1 MERVNQVL
9 AIDVGSTTSKALLFG
24 YEDGHMQLLGRAAAA
39 TTVEKPT
46 QNVMIGIR
54 NALGRLQEQCQRP
67 LLEEGQIIATGESDR
82 GVDLVVA
89 TSSAG
94 GGLQMLV
101 TGLVR
106 SLTAESAERAALGA
120 GAIVT
125 DVIAM
130 DDARLVVERIKRVRE
145 LRPDMVLLTGGTD
158 EGNIGHVGAMAEYI
172 AAANPTPKAGQEFRM
187 PVIYAGNVQAREFVT
202 KILGDLMDVF
212 VVDNIRPKLEEEVL
226 GKVRDEIHRLFLN
239 HVMAHAPGYQDL
251 LEIAGG
257 RIQPTP
263 TAVGKMMERLAD
275 RYETD
280 VVGLDIGGAT
290 TDVFSV
296 TSAKYHRSVSANLGM
311 SYSLGN
317 VLVEAS
323 PERILSWL
331 PFEFSEGELRNW
343 NFNKMIRP
351 ASLPETI
358 EELMVEHALARE
370 AIRLSFEHH
379 MSLAVTLKGIR
390 TLRTMDEVFD
400 QKPTGQPLIDMLKVG
415 ALIGSGGVLAYAPR
429 PAQAAMLLNDAL
441 EPEGITRLFLDAEF
455 MLPQL
460 GALAEVAPHEAEEL
474 LISKCLLPLGT
485 VVAPVG
491 KATRYGRV
499 IATVK
504 VEGRQDVNLAAGQLL
519 VLPLGADEEVAI
531 EVRPKGGYDLGA
543 GRNRVVEAKVQGGEV
558 GLILDGRGRP
568 LVLPTQEHERRLSL
582 RTWLEAMGV
591 YPEVEGPNDKGVM

>member
-1 MERVNQVL
+1 MVERANHVL

-24 YEDGHMQLLGRAAAA
+24 YSDDGMQLLGRAVAA

-46 QNVMIGIR
+46 QNVMIGIDR
-54 NALGRLQEQCQRP
+54 ALRRLQEQCQRP
-67 LLEEGQIIATGESDR
+67 LLEEGQIITKGESDR

-120 GAIVT
+120 GAVVT

-130 DDARLVVERIKRVRE
+130 DDARLVVERIRRVRE
-145 LRPDMVLLTGGTD
+145 LRPDMILLTGGTD
-158 EGNIGHVGAMAEYI
+158 EGAIGHVGGMAEYI
-172 AAANPTPKAGQEFRM
+172 AAANPTPKAGAGYRM

-202 KILGDLMDVF
+202 TILSELMDVY

-226 GKVRDEIHRLFLN
+226 DKVRDEIHRLFLN

-251 LEIAGG
+251 LTVAGG
-257 RIQPTP
+257 HIQPTP
-263 TAVGKMMERLAD
+263 TAVGKMMERLATLHD
-275 RYETD
+275 TD
-280 VVGLDIGGAT
+280 VLGLDIGGAT

-296 TSAKYHRSVSANLGM
+296 TGGQYHRSVSANLGM

-317 VLVEAS
+317 VLVQAS

-331 PFEFSEGELRNW
+331 PFEFSESELRNL

-351 ASLPETI
+351 ESLPETI

-370 AIRLSFEHH
+370 AMRLSFEHH
-379 MSLAVTLKGIR
+379 MKLAVTLKGIR
-390 TLRTMDEVFD
+390 IERTMDEVFD
-400 QKPTGQPLIDMLKVG
+400 QKPTGQPLVSLDRVG
-415 ALIGSGGVLAYAPR
+415 SIVGSGGVLAHAPR
-429 PAQAAMLLNDAL
+429 PAQAAMLLIDAL
-441 EPEGITRLFLDAEF
+441 EPKGITRLFLDAEF

-460 GALAEVAPHEAEEL
+460 GALAEVNEQEAEKL
-474 LISKCLLPLGT
+474 LVDECLLPLGT
-485 VVAPVG
+485 VIAPVG
-491 KATRYGRV
+491 KAHAGRV
-499 IATVK
+499 IADIN
-504 VEGRQDVNLAAGQLL
+504 VEGRGEFSLTAGSLK
-519 VLPLGADEEVAI
+519 VVPLKADEEVDIVVKPRA
-531 EVRPKGGYDLGA
+531 GYDIGL
-543 GRNRVVEAKVQGGEV
+543 GRNRPLESRVRGGEV

-568 LVLPTQEHERRLSL
+568 LMLPAQEHERIRSL
-582 RTWLEAMGV
+582 KEWMEALKA
-591 YPEVEGPNDKGVM
+591 YPEREATADRGVM